1 MSRLYEALAAME
13 QRAQVLAR
21 TNLPRVQSE
30 GRARRLRWVIAVC
43 AVGVLGAAG
52 LTVTV
57 RAPLVSSPP
66 ISPLPSIPPPEPLR
80 ASELRDRAREATVLG
95 SLATAEDLLHRAV
108 ALDPADASAWN
119 DLGVV
124 LVRLGQRPRGIEAIQ
139 RSLTLDPQH
148 AEAHRNLAVAL
159 EQEGQTLGAAEHYRA
174 FLALAPGH
182 PDRVRIEQ
190 RLRLPASPETRRQAT
205 P

>member
-57 RAPLVSSPP
+57 RAPLVSSAPP
-66 ISPLPSIPPPEPLR
+66 ISPLPSVPPPEPLR
-80 ASELRDRAREATVLG
+80 ASELRDRAREAAVLG
-95 SLATAEDLLHRAV
+95 SLAAAEDLLHRAV

-159 EQEGQTLGAAEHYRA
+159 EHEGQTLGAAAHYRA

-182 PDRVRIEQ
+182 PDRARIEQ
-190 RLRLPASPETRRQAT
+190 RLRLPASAEARR
-205 P
+205 